1 MIDRERMRVR
11 IPNFALRKVIE
22 DITERSIL
30 AEARADKLEREITK
44 LRKKLDTAVLEGKR
58 SQNVDAWA
66 LEQAEKLKDKP
77 STSDDTA
84 RRAAHLRRK
93 FFEKQKDLK
102 CLDAKDA
109 KTSQSSRHLRPEGEA
124 TPRDKRMSL
133 SSGSPGTSAVVA
145 ATANAA
151 RARSRARSADSRP
164 GTRGRSQHRSGS

>member
-1 MIDRERMRVR
+1 MRAR

-22 DITERSIL
+22 DITERSTL

-44 LRKKLDTAVLEGKR
+44 LRLKLDAALQTLEAKR

-102 CLDAKDA
+102 CLDAK
-109 KTSQSSRHLRPEGEA
+109 TSQSSRHLRPEGEA
-124 TPRDKRMSL
+124 TPRDTRKSL
-133 SSGSPGTSAVVA
+133 PSGSPRTSAVVA

-151 RARSRARSADSRP
+151 RARSRARSADPRP
-164 GTRGRSQHRSGS
+164 GTRGRSEHRSGS

>member
-102 CLDAKDA
+102 CLDAK
-109 KTSQSSRHLRPEGEA
+109 TSQSSRHLRPEGEA